1 LEVHPDKITAHF
13 DRTPQRSAVR
23 ARLAKGVWWLFKQ
36 RGLPPPEVLPSFG
49 PRLACGIYLRNANVS
64 IRNVTITPLR

>member
-1 LEVHPDKITAHF
+1 
-13 DRTPQRSAVR
+13 
-23 ARLAKGVWWLFKQ
+23 LFKQ

-64 IRNVTITPLR
+64 VRNVTITPLG